1 LTSVTITGILEMP
14 EIIEGESIA
23 DLMIEAANKQD
34 FKLEEEDIVVVT
46 SKIVSKA
53 EGRVINIEKIS
64 PSTMAENYSHY
75 LESDPRKVEVILSES
90 KRIVRMV
97 KKLMICETHQ
107 GLICA
112 NGGVDQSNV
121 EQGKLVLLP
130 KTPDK
135 SAQRIRQE
143 IRKKLKIDVA
153 VIITDTFGRPWREG
167 QINTAIGIAGI
178 SPLKSYVGMK
188 DHFGYELKSTNI
200 AIVDEIASAAELVM
214 GKSDRIPIAIV
225 RGYKFQKNRSSSRRL
240 IRKVSRDLFR

>member
-1 LTSVTITGILEMP
+1 MP

-23 DLMIEAANKQD
+23 DLMLEAANKQD
-34 FKLEEEDIVVVT
+34 FKLEEGDIVVVT

-53 EGRVINIEKIS
+53 EGRVINIEEIS
-64 PSTMAENYSHY
+64 PSTTAENYAHY

-167 QINTAIGIAGI
+167 QINTAIGISGI
-178 SPLKSYVGMK
+178 APLKSYVGMR
-188 DHFGYELKSTNI
+188 DHFGYELKATNI
-200 AIVDEIASAAELVM
+200 AIADEIASASELVM
-214 GKSDRIPIAIV
+214 GKSDRIPIAII
-225 RGYKFQKNRSSSRRL
+225 RGYKFQKSRSSSRRL
-240 IRKVSRDLFR
+240 IREVSRDLFR